1 MFGHKILNA
10 DNSCLNGNE
19 KEDNFLLREMITLN
33 LLDLKND
40 KIKKIKLSMKEKMK

>member
-19 KEDNFLLREMITLN
+19 KEGKFFVEGNENFKFVG
-33 LLDLKND
+33 D
-40 KIKKIKLSMKEKMK
+40 EK